1 MKTLDIR
8 VYKNSKPYTPEED
21 SAEEA
26 FINQFKKDVSDKYR
40 NFINEI
46 YASGGWF
53 EVELSELHK
62 SKDPDLTPR
71 NIHTNLLERLMA
83 VL

>member
-8 VYKNSKPYTPEED
+8 VYKNKKAYIPEPD
-21 SAEEA
+21 SADEVY
-26 FINQFKKDVSDKYR
+26 INNFKKSVAEKYR

-53 EVELSELHK
+53 EVELSGVDRNSE
-62 SKDPDLTPR
+62 PDLVPR
-71 NIHTNLLERLMA
+71 NMHGTLLEKLDA
-83 VL
+83 IV